1 MSPAERAGQPSAPAN
16 GRPRGA
22 VRQALADWAR
32 RWRESGQAGG
42 LTMAEL
48 VAQVPGMDPNV
59 PADLAVVRDSVQA
72 MVRVEEWVRIIP
84 ADTGDKPEQTPR
96 RLACY
101 APAPASINRTTA
113 QAEALRALGDIAA
126 AWVRAGLD
134 RVSADS
140 GVEQAGENSSNLWR

>member
-1 MSPAERAGQPSAPAN
+1 MTTAERAGQPRAPAN

-32 RWRESGQAGG
+32 RWRESGQVGG

-48 VAQVPGMDPNV
+48 VAQVPGMDPKV
-59 PADLAVVRDSVQA
+59 AADLAVVRDSVQA

-84 ADTGDKPEQTPR
+84 ADTGDKHEQTPR

-101 APAPASINRTTA
+101 APASMSIDRASA
-113 QAEALRALGDIAA
+113 QADALRALGDIAA
-126 AWVRAGLD
+126 AWVRTGLD
-134 RVSADS
+134 HVAGDR

>member
-1 MSPAERAGQPSAPAN
+1 MTTAERAGQPRALTN
-16 GRPRGA
+16 GRPRGS

-48 VAQVPGMDPNV
+48 VAQLPGMDPNL

-84 ADTGDKPEQTPR
+84 ADTGDKHEQTPR

-101 APAPASINRTTA
+101 APASMSIDRTSA
-113 QAEALRALGDIAA
+113 QADALRALGDIAA

-134 RVSADS
+134 QVAADG
-140 GVEQAGENSSNLWR
+140 GVE

>member
-1 MSPAERAGQPSAPAN
+1 MSTGQRAGQPRAPAN
-16 GRPRGA
+16 GRPRGS

-84 ADTGDKPEQTPR
+84 ANTGDNHEQTPR

-101 APAPASINRTTA
+101 APASMSIDRTSA

-134 RVSADS
+134 QVAGDS
-140 GVEQAGENSSNLWR
+140 GVE

>member
-1 MSPAERAGQPSAPAN
+1 MS
-16 GRPRGA
+16 
-22 VRQALADWAR
+22 QA
-32 RWRESGQAGG
+32 QVGG

-84 ADTGDKPEQTPR
+84 ADTGDRHEQAPR
-96 RLACY
+96 RWACY
-101 APAPASINRTTA
+101 APASMSIDRTSA

-134 RVSADS
+134 HVAADS
-140 GVEQAGENSSNLWR
+140 GVE